1 MSRDKYEKIEK
12 ISEGSYGIVYKCRNR
27 ETRAIVAVKRFIESE
42 DELNIKK
49 IAMREIRMLK
59 SLKHQNLVNLI
70 EVYRKSR
77 RLHLVFEYCDHT
89 VLTELEQNPH
99 GLPEQSIKRIIW
111 QVLKG
116 LQFCHHQKCIHRDV
130 KPENILITKQGQIKL
145 CDFGFARIL
154 NPGDDLTDYV
164 ATRWYRAPELIVGDL
179 KYNSAVDIWAVG
191 CVFGELLNGQPIW
204 PGKSEL
210 DQLHKI
216 QKTCGELIIQHKKLL
231 QTNKYLRGQHLHLTS
246 PRERVPIEALYPKA
260 PNHTISFLKN
270 CLQMDPT
277 MRLDCGE
284 LLDHAYFDSFRDEL
298 EIMSKST
305 ESFARKPRRPR
316 NGRPVPG
323 AYNNGNHYS
332 NHVLSF
338 PNILPH
344 LMSNSNPISHS
355 PTLFSSNNYHSL
367 HSESKV
373 SLSKKDRY
381 FPATK
386 KFGNGP
392 NFPKL

>member
-42 DELNIKK
+42 EELNIKK

-116 LQFCHHQKCIHRDV
+116 LEFCHAQKCIHRDV

-260 PNHTISFLKN
+260 PSHTISFLKN

-277 MRLDCGE
+277 MRLDCVE
-284 LLDHAYFDSFRDEL
+284 LLDHAYFDRYSTYRNTLNFNLFVAFVTSWRLCQSRRNLLHENREDLATADRYLELITMETTTQTMFFHFRLVAATFFFYSQIKSISKEL
-298 EIMSKST
+298 FFEYKL
-305 ESFARKPRRPR
+305 F
-316 NGRPVPG
+316 
-323 AYNNGNHYS
+323 
-332 NHVLSF
+332 F
-338 PNILPH
+338 PNYT
-344 LMSNSNPISHS
+344 N
-355 PTLFSSNNYHSL
+355 
-367 HSESKV
+367 
-373 SLSKKDRY
+373 
-381 FPATK
+381 
-386 KFGNGP
+386 
-392 NFPKL
+392 